1 MQSVLTS
8 SRWHH
13 QSSCSSNND
22 SYDEGRQERERG
34 RKSGREKRE
43 RKKERKKHSVSSKI
57 SEKLHRP
64 ETEQKHHDSDIEKK
78 NRAAGFRVHNH
89 EEKPE
94 ACLLQDNIM
103 ALDLR
108 EAKRSYAGMK

>member
-57 SEKLHRP
+57 SEKLHKP

-78 NRAAGFRVHNH
+78 KQGCWIQS
-89 EEKPE
+89 P
-94 ACLLQDNIM
+94 QP
-103 ALDLR
+103 
-108 EAKRSYAGMK
+108 